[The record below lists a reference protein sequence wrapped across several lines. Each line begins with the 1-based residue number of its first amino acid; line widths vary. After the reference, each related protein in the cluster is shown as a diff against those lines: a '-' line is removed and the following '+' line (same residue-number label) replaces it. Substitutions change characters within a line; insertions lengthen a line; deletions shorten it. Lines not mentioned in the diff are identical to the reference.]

1 LKDDETNNFQLLSYG
16 HAEPPKP
23 PASLIVRIICGFCAL
38 VVLAVFALVASFR
51 EGPVTIVMGLII
63 TGPFVAMLSYRA
75 ITGRVL
81 PGLSDR
87 DWRDDS

>member
-1 LKDDETNNFQLLSYG
+1 MKDDEANNSQLLSYG

-23 PASLIVRIICGFCAL
+23 PASPIVRIICGFCTLVILAL
-38 VVLAVFALVASFR
+38 FALIASIR
-51 EGPVTIVMGLII
+51 EGPLTIVMGLII